1 MKMLIFVVLF
11 AAVSGYALAAAPT
24 VVVKEAHCEPQMDDA
39 CTVNDKKVPKAQLG
53 KYLPKLDA
61 DSVEAAG
68 GYCEYPVCYDVNDN
82 PIGIRSE

>member
-1 MKMLIFVVLF
+1 
-11 AAVSGYALAAAPT
+11 
-24 VVVKEAHCEPQMDDA
+24 MDDA